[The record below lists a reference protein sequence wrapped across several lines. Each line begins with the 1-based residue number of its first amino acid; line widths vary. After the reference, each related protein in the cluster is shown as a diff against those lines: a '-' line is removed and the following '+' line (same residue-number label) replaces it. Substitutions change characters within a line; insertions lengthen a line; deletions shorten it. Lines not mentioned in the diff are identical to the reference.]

1 MTHSRSDFHSAGLQ
15 SSYFADGASTT
26 NLAWA
31 IHAGVAYK
39 VTNNFTVELAYRYLD
54 MGKAVHGQGHFYD
67 GTPTGISTFQFR
79 DMTSQDV
86 RLGVRWTCCDV
97 PAPPPPPLI
106 TKG

>member
-1 MTHSRSDFHSAGLQ
+1 LQ

-97 PAPPPPPLI
+97 PAPPPPLI